1 MNFNL
6 KILIWFLLLNLTG
19 IGKPI
24 LAGEFSGNFPTA
36 HIREL
41 WQICSMTYQ
50 HKHPQLNQMTRWLI
64 CDCYTDLIRKDL
76 TPERINKM
84 EYEEAKELS
93 TKLINEC
100 NVVLKKET
108 YSCLEPFSDNL
119 QVASLTR

>member
-6 KILIWFLLLNLTG
+6 KIVILFLLLNLTG
-19 IGKPI
+19 TGTTI
-24 LAGEFSGNFPTA
+24 LAGEFGGNFPTA

-50 HKHPQLNQMTRWLI
+50 HKHPQLNQMTRFVI

-76 TPERINKM
+76 TPEKINKM
-84 EYEEAKELS
+84 EYEEARKLS
-93 TKLINEC
+93 AKLINEC

-108 YSCLEPFSDNL
+108 YSCLKPFSDNL